1 MEASGKTDRPNCKL
15 LISLPTL
22 MFSVISFVFVLQRSA
37 AVNPRNIAEV
47 LVAATRRRLHHS
59 RNEGLGY

>member
-1 MEASGKTDRPNCKL
+1 MWLQPHHYTP
-15 LISLPTL
+15 

-37 AVNPRNIAEV
+37 AGNPQILQVFA
-47 LVAATRRRLHHS
+47 AATGSRLHHN